1 MKTRI
6 DMYGPVSFSAI
17 PYAQERLAGL
27 DRVGD
32 AMIVDVRLVQLPAP
46 AVTKPAIA
54 QANLTWRGHFLEAHA
69 TGTTMCAAIDLLHDR
84 LRCELARATNIN
96 ERRATR
102 VHAVGA

>member
-17 PYAQERLAGL
+17 PYAQKKLADL

-32 AMIVDVRLVQLPAP
+32 VMIVDVRLVQLPAP
-46 AVTKPAIA
+46 AVTQPAVA
-54 QANLTWRGHFLEAHA
+54 QANLTWRGHFLDAHA
-69 TGTTMCAAIDLLHDR
+69 TGTTMYAAIDLLHDR
-84 LRCELARATNIN
+84 LRRELVRATNIN
-96 ERRATR
+96 ERRPTR